1 MPEEKVKYNTS
12 TIAEMTGGIILA
24 NFEKDFQVREASY
37 QSEAELER
45 QMIENL
51 VSQGYERL
59 IVKSNDELY
68 TNLKLQI
75 EKLNGVSFT
84 KKEWDRFLIEYLDAP
99 NDGMIEK
106 TRKVQENHIQDRKST
121 RLNSSHGS

>member
-1 MPEEKVKYNTS
+1 MSEEKVKYNTS

-24 NFEKDFQVREASY
+24 NFEKDIQVRETTY
-37 QSEAELER
+37 QSEADLER

-68 TNLKLQI
+68 VNLKIQI

-84 KKEWDRFLIEYLDAP
+84 NEEWARFLLEYLDVP
-99 NDGMIEK
+99 NDG
-106 TRKVQENHIQDRKST
+106 
-121 RLNSSHGS
+121 

>member
-1 MPEEKVKYNTS
+1 MSEEKVKYSTS

-24 NFEKDFQVREASY
+24 NFEKDLQVRETAY

-51 VSQGYERL
+51 VSQGYKRL

-68 TNLKLQI
+68 ENLKNQI

-84 KKEWDRFLIEYLDAP
+84 NEEWARFLLEYLDVP
-99 NDGMIEK
+99 MMG
-106 TRKVQENHIQDRKST
+106 
-121 RLNSSHGS
+121 

>member
-1 MPEEKVKYNTS
+1 MLEEKAKYNTS

-24 NFEKDFQVREASY
+24 NFEKNLQVRETTY

-68 TNLKLQI
+68 TNLKIQI
-75 EKLNGVSFT
+75 GKLNNISFSDE
-84 KKEWDRFLIEYLDAP
+84 EWNRFLIEYLDTP
-99 NDGMIEK
+99 YIETANTK
-106 TRKVQENHIQDRKST
+106 YRR
-121 RLNSSHGS
+121 